1 MYVYE
6 YFLLSF
12 PVQFY
17 VMEDIPRKLLCSL
30 IKQQGNSI
38 IQDPTRFRNLLNDFF
53 HSEYRRERKC
63 LSDSLSEDI
72 PGILLTKRDQLS
84 YSTLSQQLCQK
95 LINNLG
101 ITPELARWT
110 VDSWAAA
117 LEIVRAEDLQPSDYF
132 LFIISNPPGARIILN
147 GIFIGLTPLNVKN
160 PEIKTHQLSIT
171 YEGYQPWTQSLSL
184 DGRTNST
191 ITANLTKK
199 APQSGS
205 IFIETYPSN
214 AEIYLNSK
222 KYGRTPK
229 EIENLAEGYYEV
241 RLATPGYKDIVI
253 HKHVQ
258 AGRTTRITESFVPD
272 PVISPTPRVT
282 PKAHSR
288 TLLEWAILLIP
299 LFIIGFLG
307 YYFISNIG
315 IPSTE
320 PSVLPANGSFIQS
333 PLSAPQQ
340 YSKTSGDWQFTLTST
355 NAYTLS
361 GEVVGRQEYPATMP
375 NGIIPLDLAVVNGD
389 LISQDILSYFK
400 FTMGSSA
407 LTYSYDIPISTGLTE
422 KYIDEHIS
430 LNRLVFLNPELEREV
445 KKAQVGSCVIING
458 KLVDIRGSS
467 QSSQFSITTSTVRND
482 SYPGGAEIIL
492 VESFTPVSCGESTG

>member
-1 MYVYE
+1 
-6 YFLLSF
+6 
-12 PVQFY
+12 
-17 VMEDIPRKLLCSL
+17 MEDIPRKLLCSL

-72 PGILLTKRDQLS
+72 PGTLLTKRNQLS

-132 LFIISNPPGARIILN
+132 LSVISDPPGARILLN
-147 GIFIGLTPLNVKN
+147 GIFTGVTPLNVKN

-171 YEGYQPWTQSLSL
+171 YEGYEPWTQSLSL

-199 APQSGS
+199 ASQSGS
-205 IFIETYPSN
+205 IFVETYPSD

-222 KYGRTPK
+222 KNGRTPK
-229 EIENLAEGYYEV
+229 EIENLSEGYYEI

-253 HKHVQ
+253 HKHIHV
-258 AGRTTRITESFVPD
+258 GRNARITESFIPD
-272 PVISPTPRVT
+272 KVISPISVT
-282 PKAHSR
+282 PKIHIR
-288 TLLEWAILLIP
+288 TLRGWSIILMLLI
-299 LFIIGFLG
+299 IIGFLG
-307 YYFISNIG
+307 YYFISVVG
-315 IPSTE
+315 IPSAE
-320 PSVLPANGSFIQS
+320 PSVLPGNGSFIQS

-340 YSKTSGDWQFTLTST
+340 YSKTIGDWQFTFTST

-361 GEVVGRQEYPATMP
+361 GKVVGRQEYPATMP

-400 FTMGSSA
+400 FAMGTST
-407 LTYSYDIPISTGLTE
+407 LKYSYDIPISTGLTE

-430 LNRLVFLNPELEREV
+430 LNRLVFLNPELEGEV
-445 KKAQVGSCVIING
+445 KKAQVGSCLIIKG

-482 SYPGGAEIIL
+482 SYPTGAEIIL
-492 VESFTPVSCGESTG
+492 VESFTPVSCGDSGG